1 MSSGVAVAER
11 SVALDVFRG
20 LTIAFMVLVNNPG
33 AASYPPLRHADW
45 HGWTPTD
52 LVFPFFVFIVG
63 AAIPY
68 SLSARARKGGGR
80 GAFALRLVRRAAI
93 LFALGLLLAGFPRF
107 DFSTI
112 RIPGVLQR
120 IALSWLLA
128 TLVCARAGPRAQL
141 AVAGVLLVMHTV
153 LLTLV
158 PVPGVGPPSL
168 GKETNLGAWLDRQ
181 LLGGH
186 LWKQSK
192 TWDPEGLLGT
202 LTAVATALLG
212 AGAGAGLA
220 TRRSSGPFRRAD
232 ILASGGALLLLL
244 SIPAAAVIPV
254 NKPLWT
260 ASYVL
265 LSGGFAA
272 LLLALL
278 SLICDGPRPR
288 PLRLA
293 LVPFVALGRNAIL
306 VFVLSG
312 LLAKTLS
319 LITVPGAG
327 GRQISLRASIYRST
341 FAPLFASPEPA
352 SLLFALA
359 HVFLFTVLAILLHR
373 FRVYLRV

>member
-80 GAFALRLVRRAAI
+80 GAFVLRLVRRAAI

-128 TLVCARAGPRAQL
+128 TLVCARAGPRARL
-141 AVAGVLLVMHTV
+141 AVAGILLVAHTA

-168 GKETNLGAWLDRQ
+168 GKDTNLGAWLDRQ
-181 LLGGH
+181 LLDGH

-192 TWDPEGLLGT
+192 TWDPEGVLGT

-212 AGAGAGLA
+212 AAAGDVA
-220 TRRSSGPFRRAD
+220 RRVSGPRRRAAV
-232 ILASGGALLLLL
+232 LASGGALLLLL
-244 SIPAAAVIPV
+244 SVPAATVIPV

-278 SLICDGPRPR
+278 GVACDGPRPR
-288 PLRLA
+288 PLRIA

-319 LITVPGAG
+319 LITVAGAG
-327 GRQISLRASIYRST
+327 GRPISLRASLYRSA
-341 FAPLFASPEPA
+341 FAPIFATPEPA
-352 SLLFALA
+352 SLLFALT
-359 HVFLFTVLAILLHR
+359 HVLVFTVLAILLHR
-373 FRVYLRV
+373 FRLYLRV